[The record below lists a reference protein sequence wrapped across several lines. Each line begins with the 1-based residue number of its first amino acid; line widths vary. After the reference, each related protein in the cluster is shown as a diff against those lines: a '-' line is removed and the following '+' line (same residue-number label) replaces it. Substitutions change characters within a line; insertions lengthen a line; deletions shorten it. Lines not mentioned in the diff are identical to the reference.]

1 MLFYIGQILEAQFRQ
16 GAVFEIF
23 ADLRSNSTSNGLIE
37 GGKGVERRLSSYRLA
52 KGTLLLQ
59 VARESSTDLTK
70 YVFEVDISELLAYI
84 LKTTRLNIL
93 YEIDGMVAYR
103 HGATRLAVCC

>member
-23 ADLRSNSTSNGLIE
+23 ADLSSNRTSNGLIE
-37 GGKGVERRLSSYRLA
+37 GGEGVERRLSSHRLA
-52 KGTLLLQ
+52 KDSLILQ
-59 VARESSTDLTK
+59 AVHESSTDLTK
-70 YVFEVDISELLAYI
+70 YVFEVDISKLLACI
-84 LKTTRLNIL
+84 FETTCLSIL

>member
-23 ADLRSNSTSNGLIE
+23 ADLSSNRTSNGLIE
-37 GGKGVERRLSSYRLA
+37 GGEGVERRLSSHRSA
-52 KGTLLLQ
+52 KDSLILHA
-59 VARESSTDLTK
+59 VHESTDLTK
-70 YVFEVDISELLAYI
+70 YVFEVDISKLLARI
-84 LKTTRLNIL
+84 FETACLGIL

-103 HGATRLAVCC
+103 HGTTRLAVCC